1 MKIVRNFAWLIIV
14 VMLGF
19 IGYKQY
25 MTPPLDAGV
34 EVTSENP
41 VRGFAL
47 TSHEGKPV
55 THEDF
60 AGRYTLVYFGYTFC
74 PDFCPVDLSKIT
86 VALNILE
93 AEGLDTLMVQ
103 PLFITVDPERDTI
116 EQMADTVELYHPSLI
131 GLTGELEAVQAA
143 ADAYQV
149 YFKKEG
155 DPDAVDGYL
164 MSHMNLIFLMDG
176 ESRRL
181 QMYGAGTTPEALAG
195 DIRPLLKAK

>member
-19 IGYKQY
+19 IGYRQY
-25 MTPPLDAGV
+25 MMPPVDAGADI
-34 EVTSENP
+34 TSENP

-47 TSHEGKPV
+47 TSHEGKAV
-55 THEDF
+55 THEDY

-86 VALNILE
+86 MALNMLE
-93 AEGLDTLMVQ
+93 EEGLDISMVQ
-103 PLFITVDPERDTI
+103 PLFITVDPERDTVQ
-116 EQMADTVELYHPSLI
+116 QMADTVALYHPSLI
-131 GLTGELEAVQAA
+131 GLTGDLETIQSI
-143 ADAYQV
+143 ADTYQV

-155 DPDAVDGYL
+155 APDAVDGYL

-181 QMYGAGTTPEALAG
+181 QMYGAGTDPEALAS
-195 DIRPLLKAK
+195 DLRPLLKAK